1 MAVTLRADKGSALTF
16 SELDANFTDYKTFR
30 DTFDRTLWINA
41 NDGKVLYWNEANA
54 KVELKSVS
62 TDSLI
67 EGSTNLF
74 YTDARF
80 DTRFG
85 TKTTD
90 NLSEGSTNLY
100 YTDARVATKISTMSM
115 TSLTDVNSVSA
126 GDDGK
131 VLTYN
136 NTTGNFQFASMLND
150 SLLPVTDHGTIT
162 DGTVI
167 SGATGVTT
175 TQIEALSNVSPT
187 QAANGQVLV
196 YNSSA
201 SEWQPGTV
209 TTGGIQVGGGVTT
222 LLGLNDV
229 PGTYVGEGNQFL
241 RVKSAE
247 NGIEFVTPSTDNITE
262 GSTNLFYTDGRVA
275 TYLSTNSYAT
285 QSFVNAAITTKDNT
299 DEITE
304 GSSNLYFTDARA
316 DARIAAATTADLT
329 EGANL
334 YFTNARADARISA
347 ASLTALGDVDT
358 VVAGDNGKILYYDH
372 STTSFK
378 WKVDSATPS
387 GYNNTNWDDAYA
399 WGNHASAGYLTS
411 VPAQSFASLTGK
423 PTTIGGYGITDL
435 NASINVHLNQSNP
448 TAGYVLSWNGSD
460 YAWVDNAGYS
470 NSDVDTHLNRSSAAT
485 GEILSWDGSD
495 YAWTAPAGGSTLTVQ
510 DEGST
515 LSTAATTL
523 NFVGAGVTAS
533 GTGATKTITI
543 AGGGGSSFDQN
554 LNTTDSVTFAGVTT
568 TNFTV
573 NGSGT
578 VNFTGTEIT
587 LTASNR
593 TKVSGSPFRLGR
605 ITTAQR
611 NAISSPTGGDMI
623 FNTDTNKFQGYNGTS
638 WVDLS

>member
-136 NTTGNFQFASMLND
+136 NSTGNFQFSSMLND

-460 YAWVDNAGYS
+460 YAWVDNACYS

>member
-1 MAVTLRADKGSALTF
+1 MGVTLRADKGSALTF

-136 NTTGNFQFASMLND
+136 NSTGNFQFASMLND

>member
-136 NTTGNFQFASMLND
+136 NSTGNFQFASMLND

-247 NGIEFVTPSTDNITE
+247 DGIEFVTPSTDNITE

-299 DEITE
+299 EEITE

>member
-80 DTRFG
+80 DTRLA
-85 TKTTD
+85 TKSTD
-90 NLSEGSTNLY
+90 DLSEGSTNLY

-136 NTTGNFQFASMLND
+136 NSTGNFQFASMLND

-187 QAANGQVLV
+187 QASNGQVLV

>member
-80 DTRFG
+80 DNRFG

-136 NTTGNFQFASMLND
+136 NSTGNFQFASMLND

>member
-136 NTTGNFQFASMLND
+136 NSTGNFQFASMLND

>member
-136 NTTGNFQFASMLND
+136 NSTGNFQFASMLND

-187 QAANGQVLV
+187 QASNGQVLV

>member
-247 NGIEFVTPSTDNITE
+247 NGIEFVTPSTDNVAE
-262 GSTNLFYTDGRVA
+262 GSTNLYYTDGRVA

-399 WGNHASAGYLTS
+399 WGNHASAGYITS

>member
-1 MAVTLRADKGSALTF
+1 MALTLRADKGSALTF

-136 NTTGNFQFASMLND
+136 NSTGNFQFASMLND

-299 DEITE
+299 DEIAE

>member
-399 WGNHASAGYLTS
+399 WGNHASAGYITS

>member
-1 MAVTLRADKGSALTF
+1 MALTLRADKGSALTF
-16 SELDANFTDYKTFR
+16 SELDANFSDYKSFR
-30 DTFDRTLWINA
+30 DTFDRTVWTNA
-41 NDGKVLYWNEANA
+41 NNGKVLYWNEANA

-62 TDSLI
+62 TDSLV
-67 EGSTNLF
+67 EGAGNLF
-74 YTDARF
+74 YTEARF
-80 DTRFG
+80 NSSFNA
-85 TKTTD
+85 KSTD
-90 NLSEGSTNLY
+90 NLSEGSANLY
-100 YTDARVATKISTMSM
+100 YTDTRVATKISTMSM

-136 NTTGNFQFASMLND
+136 NSTGNFQFSSMLND
-150 SLLPVTDHGTIT
+150 SLLPVTDHGLIT
-162 DGTVI
+162 DGIVV

-175 TQIEALSNVSPT
+175 TQLEALSNVNPT
-187 QAANGQVLV
+187 QASNGQVLV

-209 TTGGIQVGGGVTT
+209 TTGGIQVGGSVTT
-222 LLGLNDV
+222 LLGLTDV
-229 PGTYVGEGNQFL
+229 PGTYVGEGGQFL
-241 RVKSAE
+241 RVTSAE
-247 NGIEFVTPSTDNITE
+247 NGIEFVTPSTDNLSE
-262 GSTNLFYTDGRVA
+262 GSNNLFYKDSRVA

-304 GSSNLYFTDARA
+304 GSSNLYFTNARA
-316 DARIAAATTADLT
+316 DARIAAATTTDLT
-329 EGANL
+329 EGSNL

-347 ASLTALGDVDT
+347 AGLTALGDVDT
-358 VVAGDNGKILYYDH
+358 VAAGDNGKILYYDH
-372 STTSFK
+372 SSTSFK
-378 WKVDSATPS
+378 WKPDSATPS
-387 GYNNTNWDDAYA
+387 GYNNTNWDDAYT
-399 WGNHASAGYLTS
+399 WGNHASAGYITS

-423 PTTIGGYGITDL
+423 PTTLGGYGITDL

-448 TAGYVLSWNGSD
+448 TSGYVLSWNGSD
-460 YAWVDNAGYS
+460 YAWVSNAGYT
-470 NSDVDTHLNRSSAAT
+470 NTDADTHLNTSTAT
-485 GEILSWDGSD
+485 SGQVLSWTGTD
-495 YAWTAPAGGSTLTVQ
+495 YDWVAQSGGSSLTVQ
-510 DEGST
+510 DEGSS
-515 LSTAATTL
+515 LSTAATSL

-543 AGGGGSSFDQN
+543 AGGSGANQS
-554 LNTTDSVTFAGVTT
+554 LNTSDSVTFAGVTT
-568 TNFTV
+568 SNFTV

-623 FNTDTNKFQGYNGTS
+623 FNTDTSKFQGYNGTS

>member
-80 DTRFG
+80 DNRFG

-136 NTTGNFQFASMLND
+136 NSTGNFQFASMLND

-247 NGIEFVTPSTDNITE
+247 DGIEFVTPSTDNITE

>member
-1 MAVTLRADKGSALTF
+1 MALTLRADKGSALTF

-136 NTTGNFQFASMLND
+136 NSTGNFQFASMLND

>member
-16 SELDANFTDYKTFR
+16 QELDANFTDYKTFR
-30 DTFDRTLWINA
+30 DTFDQTLWTNA
-41 NDGKVLYWNEANA
+41 NNGKVLYWNEANS

-67 EGSTNLF
+67 EGSGNLF
-74 YTDARF
+74 YTNTRF
-80 DTRFG
+80 DTRLA
-85 TKTTD
+85 TKSTD
-90 NLSEGSTNLY
+90 DLSEGSTNLY

-136 NTTGNFQFASMLND
+136 NSTGNFQFASMLND

-187 QAANGQVLV
+187 QASNGQVLV

-241 RVKSAE
+241 KVKSAE
-247 NGIEFVTPSTDNITE
+247 DGIEFVTPSTDNVAE
-262 GSTNLFYTDGRVA
+262 GSTNLYYTDGRVA

-304 GSSNLYFTDARA
+304 GSNNLYFTNARA

-334 YFTNARADARISA
+334 YFTNARADARITA

-358 VVAGDNGKILYYDH
+358 VSVGDNGKILYYDH

-378 WKVDSATPS
+378 WKVDSATPT
-387 GYNNTNWDDAYA
+387 GYNNSNWDDAYS

-435 NASINVHLNQSNP
+435 NASIDSHLNQTNP
-448 TAGYVLSWNGSD
+448 SSGFVLSWNGSD
-460 YAWVDNAGYS
+460 YAWVSNAGYS

-495 YAWTAPAGGSTLTVQ
+495 YAWTAPGGGSSLTVQ
-510 DEGST
+510 DEGSA
-515 LSTAATTL
+515 LSTAASTI
-523 NFVGAGVTAS
+523 NFVGAGVTAT

-543 AGGGGSSFDQN
+543 PGGTGANQSLD
-554 LNTTDSVTFAGVTT
+554 TTDSVTFAGVTT

>member
-136 NTTGNFQFASMLND
+136 NSTGNFQFASMLND

-399 WGNHASAGYLTS
+399 WGNHASAGYITS

-460 YAWVDNAGYS
+460 YAWVDNACYS

>member
-1 MAVTLRADKGSALTF
+1 MALTLRADKGSALTF

-136 NTTGNFQFASMLND
+136 NSTGNFQFASMLND

-435 NASINVHLNQSNP
+435 NASINVHLNQSNT

>member
-136 NTTGNFQFASMLND
+136 NSTGNFQFASMLND

-495 YAWTAPAGGSTLTVQ
+495 YAWTAPGGGSSLTVQ
-510 DEGST
+510 DEGSA
-515 LSTAATTL
+515 LSTAASTI
-523 NFVGAGVTAS
+523 NFVGAGVTAT

-543 AGGGGSSFDQN
+543 PGGTGANQSLD
-554 LNTTDSVTFAGVTT
+554 TTDSVTFAGVTT

>member
-247 NGIEFVTPSTDNITE
+247 DGIEFVTPSTDNITE

-399 WGNHASAGYLTS
+399 WGNHASAGYITS

>member
-1 MAVTLRADKGSALTF
+1 MALTLRADKGSALTF
-16 SELDANFTDYKTFR
+16 SELDANFSDYKSFR
-30 DTFDRTLWINA
+30 DTFDRTVWTNA

-62 TDSLI
+62 TDSLV
-67 EGSTNLF
+67 EGAGNLF
-74 YTDARF
+74 YTEARF
-80 DTRFG
+80 NSSFNA
-85 TKTTD
+85 KSTD

-100 YTDARVATKISTMSM
+100 YTDTRVATKISTMSM

-136 NTTGNFQFASMLND
+136 NSTGNFQFASMLND
-150 SLLPVTDHGTIT
+150 SLLPVTDHGLIT

-187 QAANGQVLV
+187 QASNGQVLV
-196 YNSSA
+196 YNTSA

-209 TTGGIQVGGGVTT
+209 TTGGVQIGGGVTT

-229 PGTYVGEGNQFL
+229 PGTYVGEGGQFL
-241 RVKSAE
+241 RVTSAE
-247 NGIEFVTPSTDNITE
+247 NGIEFVTPSSDNLSE
-262 GSTNLFYTDGRVA
+262 GSNNLFYTDGRVA

-304 GSSNLYFTDARA
+304 GSSNLYFTNARA
-316 DARIAAATTADLT
+316 DARIAAASTTDLT

-347 ASLTALGDVDT
+347 ASLTALGNVDT
-358 VVAGDNGKILYYDH
+358 VAAGDNGKILYYDH
-372 STTSFK
+372 SSTSFK
-378 WKVDSATPS
+378 WKPDSATPS

-399 WGNHASAGYLTS
+399 WGNHASAGYITS

-423 PTTIGGYGITDL
+423 PTTLGGYGITDL

-448 TAGYVLSWNGSD
+448 TSGYVLSWNGSD
-460 YAWVDNAGYS
+460 YAWVSNAGYT
-470 NSDVDTHLNRSSAAT
+470 NTDADTHLNTSTAT
-485 GEILSWDGSD
+485 NGQVLSWTGTDYDWVAQSTGS
-495 YAWTAPAGGSTLTVQ
+495 ALTVQ
-510 DEGST
+510 DEGSS
-515 LSTAATTL
+515 LSTAASTI

-543 AGGGGSSFDQN
+543 AGGSGANQS
-554 LNTTDSVTFAGVTT
+554 LNTSDSVTFAGVTT
-568 TNFTV
+568 SNFTV

>member
-136 NTTGNFQFASMLND
+136 NSTGNFQFASMLND

-435 NASINVHLNQSNP
+435 NASINVHLNQSPIQIVRYTP
-448 TAGYVLSWNGSD
+448 TIICL
-460 YAWVDNAGYS
+460 
-470 NSDVDTHLNRSSAAT
+470 
-485 GEILSWDGSD
+485 
-495 YAWTAPAGGSTLTVQ
+495 
-510 DEGST
+510 
-515 LSTAATTL
+515 
-523 NFVGAGVTAS
+523 
-533 GTGATKTITI
+533 
-543 AGGGGSSFDQN
+543 
-554 LNTTDSVTFAGVTT
+554 
-568 TNFTV
+568 
-573 NGSGT
+573 
-578 VNFTGTEIT
+578 
-587 LTASNR
+587 
-593 TKVSGSPFRLGR
+593 
-605 ITTAQR
+605 
-611 NAISSPTGGDMI
+611 
-623 FNTDTNKFQGYNGTS
+623 
-638 WVDLS
+638 